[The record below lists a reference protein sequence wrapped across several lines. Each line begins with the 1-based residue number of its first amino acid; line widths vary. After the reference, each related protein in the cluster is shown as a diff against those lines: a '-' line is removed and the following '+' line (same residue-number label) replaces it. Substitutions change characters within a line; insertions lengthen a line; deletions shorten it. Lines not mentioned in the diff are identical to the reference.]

1 MCDFRLTAERPMGEA
16 GSSASPYG
24 VGMDPLVKLAQVPP
38 RPPRSDVVTV
48 GALAAW
54 GVLEAVFGTGPGSTA
69 ARIGFGLVVTLPLLF
84 RRRAPFAV
92 ALFISAA
99 SLAWALAADR
109 PESGTFPF
117 PSLLFAIFSV
127 ALYGRST
134 LTAVIGG
141 LVPVGAMVGA
151 LSSDFNSGTMAVGN
165 TAILTFFC
173 TMAWTAGWLVRRR
186 ASQARQAY
194 EESGGVARGEGA
206 GERARIATELHDV
219 VAHSV
224 SIIAVQAGAAE
235 QLLDSRPDA
244 AREHLAAVRR
254 TAREALTEMRRVLD
268 VLRGDDAT
276 YAPQPGLSRLPD
288 LIEEVTAAG
297 VPVSLVEEGERSE
310 LPAGIDLVAFR
321 VIQESLTN
329 VRKHAGGAATQV
341 ALRYGAT
348 ELDVEITNEAGRS
361 HASLDGGGGH
371 GLFGMRERVRLFG
384 GRFQAGEQAGGGFR
398 VHAQLPLEEVP
409 T

>member
-1 MCDFRLTAERPMGEA
+1 MR
-16 GSSASPYG
+16 
-24 VGMDPLVKLAQVPP
+24 LAQVAR
-38 RPPRSDVVTV
+38 RPPRSDLAVV

-54 GVLEAVFGTGPGSTA
+54 GLLEAVLGSGPGSTA
-69 ARIGFGLVVTLPLLF
+69 TRVAFALAVTLPLLV

-92 ALFISAA
+92 AIFISAA
-99 SLAWALAADR
+99 TVAWALGAEQ

-117 PSLLFAIFSV
+117 PSLLVAVFSV

-134 LTAVIGG
+134 LVAAVGG
-141 LVPVGAMVGA
+141 LVPVGAMVVA
-151 LSSDFNSGTMAVGN
+151 LNSDFNSGTMTIGN
-165 TAILTFFC
+165 TAILIFFC
-173 TMAWTAGWLVRRR
+173 GMAWTAGWLVRRR
-186 ASQARQAY
+186 AMQAHQAY
-194 EESGGVARGEGA
+194 EESGELARAAVAE
-206 GERARIATELHDV
+206 ERARIATELHDV

-254 TAREALTEMRRVLD
+254 TAREAMTEMRRVLS

-288 LIEEVTAAG
+288 LIDEVKAAG
-297 VPVSLVEEGERSE
+297 VPVKLAEEGERPE

-329 VRKHAGGAATQV
+329 VRKHAAGAAAQV
-341 ALRYGAT
+341 AVRYGAK
-348 ELDVEITNEAGRS
+348 ELDVEITNDAGQ
-361 HASLDGGGGH
+361 AQAAINGGDGH
-371 GLFGMRERVRLFG
+371 GIFGMRERVRLFG
-384 GRFQAGEQAGGGFR
+384 GRFEAGELADGGFR
-398 VHAQLPLEEVP
+398 IHARIPLEE
-409 T
+409 TRT

>member
-1 MCDFRLTAERPMGEA
+1 
-16 GSSASPYG
+16 
-24 VGMDPLVKLAQVPP
+24 MDPILKLAQVPR
-38 RPPRSDVVTV
+38 RPPPADLVAV

-54 GVLEAVFGTGPGSTA
+54 GLLEAVFGTGPGSTA
-69 ARIGFGLVVTLPLLF
+69 ARIAFALAVSVPLLV

-92 ALFISAA
+92 AAFISVV
-99 SLAWALAADR
+99 SLAWALAANT

-141 LVPVGAMVGA
+141 LLPVGAMAGA
-151 LSSDFNSGTMAVGN
+151 LSSDFNSGTMTVGN
-165 TAILTFFC
+165 TAILVFFC
-173 TMAWTAGWLVRRR
+173 SMAWTAGWLVRRR
-186 ASQARQAY
+186 AIQARQAY
-194 EESGGVARGEGA
+194 EESGELARSAVAE
-206 GERARIATELHDV
+206 ERARIATELHDV

-235 QLLDSRPDA
+235 QQLEARPDV
-244 AREHLAAVRR
+244 AREHLKAVRR
-254 TAREALTEMRRVLD
+254 TAREAMTEMRRLLD
-268 VLRGDDAT
+268 VLRADDASYT
-276 YAPQPGLSRLPD
+276 PQPGLSRLPD
-288 LIEEVTAAG
+288 LIDEVRGAG
-297 VPVSLVEEGERSE
+297 VPVELVEEGERRE

-341 ALRYGAT
+341 ALRYGAND
-348 ELDVEITNEAGRS
+348 LDLEITNEAGR
-361 HASLDGGGGH
+361 AQAAMNGGGH

-384 GRFQAGEQAGGGFR
+384 GRFEAGEQAGGGFR
-398 VHAQLPLEEVP
+398 VHASLPLEEVG

>member
-1 MCDFRLTAERPMGEA
+1 
-16 GSSASPYG
+16 
-24 VGMDPLVKLAQVPP
+24 MDPIVRLAQVPR
-38 RPPRSDVVTV
+38 RPPRSDLAVV

-54 GVLEAVFGTGPGSTA
+54 GLLEAVLGSGPGSTA
-69 ARIGFGLVVTLPLLF
+69 TRVAFALAVTLPLLV
-84 RRRAPFAV
+84 RRRTPFAV
-92 ALFISAA
+92 AIFISAA
-99 SLAWALAADR
+99 TVAWALGAEQ

-117 PSLLFAIFSV
+117 PSLLVAVFSV

-134 LTAVIGG
+134 LVAAVGG
-141 LVPVGAMVGA
+141 LVPVGAMVVA
-151 LSSDFNSGTMAVGN
+151 LNSDFNNGTMTIGN
-165 TAILTFFC
+165 TAILIFFC
-173 TMAWTAGWLVRRR
+173 GMAWTAGWLVRRR
-186 ASQARQAY
+186 AMQAHQAY
-194 EESGGVARGEGA
+194 EESGELARAAVAE
-206 GERARIATELHDV
+206 ERARIATELHDV

-254 TAREALTEMRRVLD
+254 TAREAMTEMRRVLS

-288 LIEEVTAAG
+288 LIDEVTAAG
-297 VPVSLVEEGERSE
+297 VPVKLAEEGERPE

-329 VRKHAGGAATQV
+329 VRKHAAGAAAQV
-341 ALRYGAT
+341 AVRYGAK
-348 ELDVEITNEAGRS
+348 ELDVEITNDAGQ
-361 HASLDGGGGH
+361 AQAAINGGDGH
-371 GLFGMRERVRLFG
+371 GIFGMRERVRLFG
-384 GRFQAGEQAGGGFR
+384 GRFEAGELADGGFR
-398 VHAQLPLEEVP
+398 IHARIPLEESR

>member
-1 MCDFRLTAERPMGEA
+1 MEEV
-16 GSSASPYG
+16 GSSVSPYRW
-24 VGMDPLVKLAQVPP
+24 GMDPIVKLAQVPR
-38 RPPRSDVVTV
+38 RPPRSDVVVV
-48 GALAAW
+48 GALACW
-54 GVLEAVFGTGPGSTA
+54 GILEAIFGTGPGSTA
-69 ARIGFGLVVTLPLLF
+69 TRIGFALAVTLPLLF

-92 ALFISAA
+92 TVFISAA

-117 PSLLFAIFSV
+117 PSLLLAIFSV
-127 ALYGRST
+127 ALYARST
-134 LTAVIGG
+134 RTAVIGG
-141 LVPVGAMVGA
+141 LIPVGAMVAA
-151 LSSDFNSGTMAVGN
+151 LSSDFNSGTMTVGN
-165 TAILTFFC
+165 TAILAFFC

-186 ASQARQAY
+186 ALQARQAY
-194 EESGGVARGEGA
+194 EESGELARTAVAE
-206 GERARIATELHDV
+206 ERARIATELHDV

-235 QLLDSRPDA
+235 QLLESRPDA

-254 TAREALTEMRRVLD
+254 TAREAMTEMRRVLD
-268 VLRGDDAT
+268 VLSGEDAT

-288 LIEEVTAAG
+288 LIDEVVGAG
-297 VPVSLVEEGERSE
+297 VPVELVEEGERAE

-329 VRKHAGGAATQV
+329 VRKHAGDVPTQV
-341 ALRYGAT
+341 ALRYGAK
-348 ELDVEITNEAGRS
+348 ELDVEITNEAGR
-361 HASLDGGGGH
+361 AQVAMDGGGGH

-384 GRFQAGEQAGGGFR
+384 GRFEAGELAGGGFR
-398 VHAQLPLEEVP
+398 VHAWLPLEEVP